1 MPQGMK
7 IVAKPDGTTT
17 IQHPA
22 STVPPHAPPKAP
34 ASAGK
39 AAAPSAAPAAVPGG
53 GFMSAAQL
61 GALANRTV
69 AQNTQASLI
78 PLRQQSGAI
87 QGTESTVAN
96 RLAGYNQIGDQ
107 VMQGLQG
114 NAATSALTADNQAAQ
129 LAQNSANAIDKT
141 GAAAKALNAN
151 YLDPAVAAQLANQS
165 TQAGTNAGANA
176 QFASTQGANESNLMS
191 NLRASAASRAIEG
204 EQNVASLYGAQLG
217 TNRAA
222 QQTLLAKEPATAKAL
237 ASTLGQQDFTDRA
250 TLLGLGIKS
259 KAQQDAFLLGTQKNQ
274 TSAYQAATQRL
285 GVSSL
290 ANYRIA
296 SLSVTAQNDYAKQQ
310 ESAANTALA
319 SGRLSAQEK
328 QWQTQNAI
336 NWAKVNTTS
345 NPAAKAQA
353 TDMAQV
359 AGIRHEYENAL
370 NPASYS
376 AGKTPLTPQAALTAL
391 EAKFA
396 KSGALVPAAVELA
409 RYGVI
414 TPGTAKALQAQGVQ
428 IPSNWL
434 AKPVPPGPLP
444 SNPVGASSSGK
455 FKIGG

>member
-1 MPQGMK
+1 
-7 IVAKPDGTTT
+7 
-17 IQHPA
+17 
-22 STVPPHAPPKAP
+22 
-34 ASAGK
+34 
-39 AAAPSAAPAAVPGG
+39 
-53 GFMSAAQL
+53 
-61 GALANRTV
+61 
-69 AQNTQASLI
+69 
-78 PLRQQSGAI
+78 
-87 QGTESTVAN
+87 
-96 RLAGYNQIGDQ
+96 
-107 VMQGLQG
+107 
-114 NAATSALTADNQAAQ
+114 LTADNQAAQ
-129 LAQNSANAIDKT
+129 LAQNSANQIDKT
-141 GAAAKALNAN
+141 GAAAKALNAG
-151 YLDPAVAAQLANQS
+151 YMDPNVQAVLANQA
-165 TQAGTNAGANA
+165 TQAGTNAGANS
-176 QFASTQGANESNLMS
+176 QFASSQGQNESNFMA
-191 NLRASAASRAIEG
+191 NLRGSAAARAIEG
-204 EQNVASLYGAQLG
+204 QQNVASLYGGQLG
-217 TNRAA
+217 TNRA
-222 QQTLLAKEPATAKAL
+222 QQQALIAKEPATAKAL
-237 ASTLGQQDFTDRA
+237 LSSLTNQQFTDRA

-296 SLSVTAQNDYAKQQ
+296 SLSVTSQNNYAKQQ

-319 SGRLSAQEK
+319 SGKLSAQEK

-336 NWAKVNTTS
+336 NWARVNSAS

-370 NPASYS
+370 NPASYT
-376 AGKTPLTPQAALTAL
+376 AGKTPLTPQAALSAL

-414 TPGTAKALQAQGVQ
+414 TPGTAKALKAQGVQ
-428 IPSNWL
+428 VPSTWL
-434 AKPVPPGPLP
+434 AKPVPAAPLP